1 MVIAQQE
8 VRAVAGAARSGRSSV
23 PIADA
28 LDYITHDHATI
39 RELFALYADT
49 PLADLDARED
59 VTRALLGTLELHTA
73 VETDVFY
80 RALADVLRD
89 GNRLRSAFDSHIEI
103 LALVRQVRATR
114 VDDPEH
120 ARLMAALRTATEAH
134 FDEEETH
141 LFAGA
146 RDSAV
151 DLGYLGRQLL
161 RRRDALQ
168 DAAAAG
174 HA

>member
-1 MVIAQQE
+1 MVIAQHE
-8 VRAVAGAARSGRSSV
+8 VRAVAGAISGGRSSG
-23 PIADA
+23 PITDA
-28 LDYITHDHATI
+28 LDYITQDHATI

-49 PLADLDARED
+49 PHTALSARADA
-59 VTRALLGTLELHTA
+59 TQALLRELELHTA

-103 LALVRQVRATR
+103 LALVRKVRATS
-114 VDDPEH
+114 VADPEH
-120 ARLMAALRTATEAH
+120 ARLMAALREATEAH

-146 RDSAV
+146 RDCAV

-168 DAAAAG
+168 GAAAAG